1 MGFSFTDCHVHS
13 EYSACGE
20 DVTLQGYAELART
33 SDMVFVITDHSA
45 HLFYP
50 PEKPWAFW
58 TEDAFTLY
66 EANLEAGRERI
77 ERYLA
82 RVRDLQCGGMLVGT
96 ELDVLPDGR
105 PVFPEDLLAGLD
117 VVVGAVHS
125 LPTLRQGRP
134 LTEIVAEYEF
144 QARALVEAG
153 MEILAHPFRV
163 MLAENCP
170 VADELM
176 SWVVELARAEGFA
189 LEINSHKQFPDEDL
203 TMTRL
208 ASEAGVTIAT
218 GTDAHRRSEIGDFSY
233 HAHILEAAGVR
244 AERWPEMLWRYRP
257 AARQAAAGE

>member
-1 MGFSFTDCHVHS
+1 MGFSFTDCHLHS

-20 DVTLQGYAELART
+20 DVTLQGYAELARS

-58 TEDAFTLY
+58 TEDAVALY

-77 ERYLA
+77 ERYLE

-117 VVVGAVHS
+117 VVV
-125 LPTLRQGRP
+125 
-134 LTEIVAEYEF
+134 
-144 QARALVEAG
+144 
-153 MEILAHPFRV
+153 
-163 MLAENCP
+163 MLAEDCP

-176 SWVVELARAEGFA
+176 SWVVELAGAEGFA